1 MVVESCEESTDI
13 ERALVRMTGLC
24 DRRSKT
30 SNPGEEAF
38 SPEGKL
44 YMTARSE
51 GSFGNIP
58 MEGIGLL
65 DMKSWGRMK

>member
-1 MVVESCEESTDI
+1 
-13 ERALVRMTGLC
+13 VRMTGLC

-44 YMTARSE
+44 YMTARSK

-65 DMKSWGRMK
+65 DMKSWGRIK